1 MRSISDGVGK
11 SGGVKAPWRLF
22 QLAMAIF
29 VYLPDAQAAEPVTI
43 SFSQATKVPIQKG
56 WIWKVKAPTGSQIVV
71 TAKPEFFKQSKAITL
86 KYGTNQEGSG
96 WHESLFAP
104 GSTSLTLNAKGV
116 AAAPLKF
123 NVSTQWSVMA
133 CYSWKPPGSSQKTD
147 SCSAVVY
154 FEGVDP
160 LKEGANKLISFF
172 FHPPSGVSAKEPNAV
187 AVKPS
192 GQELKLRAPKDL
204 LMRST
209 TKKFRLLWISG
220 GTASL
225 PASEKQPPGQ
235 VAFSFTGDQKL
246 GVAKIDMEGNDWGEI
261 TVPLDF
267 GPHKSK
273 LNWTLKACT
282 EVDWSGEICSITRQ
296 IELVQTPVIKMSD
309 QFKDPKV
316 DPNQPLPPLPPP
328 PSGGGGGGGGK
339 GNMMA
344 PPPVLSAPAAGISAP
359 TAPTPQ
365 GSPPAPAMAP
375 ASPEAGRT
383 APAAGVPGCTPIAGA
398 PGQYACATREAH
410 TGCERLRV
418 AGAAGIRACTAGSE
432 GGRR

>member
-1 MRSISDGVGK
+1 MKRSIYLM
-11 SGGVKAPWRLF
+11 AL
-22 QLAMAIF
+22 LAAANAAWT
-29 VYLPDAQAAEPVTI
+29 LAAEPVSI
-43 SFSQATKVPIQKG
+43 SFSQATQAGQV
-56 WIWKVKAPTGSQIVV
+56 WKVKAPGGSQIVV
-71 TAKPEFFKQSKAITL
+71 KATPEFYKQSKSIAL
-86 KYGTNQEGSG
+86 KYAVSGSG
-96 WHESLFAP
+96 WKESLFPP
-104 GSTSLTLNAKGV
+104 GPTALTLNAGGT

-123 NVSTQWSVMA
+123 NISTQWGVQA
-133 CYSWKPPGSSQKTD
+133 CYSWKPPGADQKTD
-147 SCSAVVY
+147 TCTGMVY

-160 LKEGANKLISFF
+160 LKTGAEKLITFY
-172 FHPPSGVSAKEPNAV
+172 FHPPSNVGAKQPGAV

-192 GQELKLRAPKDL
+192 GQELRLRVAKDV

-209 TKKFRLLWISG
+209 TKKFRLLWIPG

-225 PASEKQPPGQ
+225 PESEQQPPGQ
-235 VAFSFTGDQKL
+235 VSFG
-246 GVAKIDMEGNDWGEI
+246 GSAEWGINPAKVDMMGNDWGEI
-261 TVPLDF
+261 VVPLNF
-267 GPHKSK
+267 GQHKKQPH
-273 LNWTLKACT
+273 WTLKACT
-282 EVDWSGEICSITRQ
+282 EIDWSGEICSITRQ
-296 IELVQTPVIKMSD
+296 IDLVQDPVIKMSD

-316 DPNQPLPPLPPP
+316 DPNQPLPPLSPP
-328 PSGGGGGGGGK
+328 PSGGGGGGGGGK

-359 TAPTPQ
+359 TAPIPQ

-375 ASPEAGRT
+375 ASPEAGRM

-410 TGCERLRV
+410 AGCERLRV